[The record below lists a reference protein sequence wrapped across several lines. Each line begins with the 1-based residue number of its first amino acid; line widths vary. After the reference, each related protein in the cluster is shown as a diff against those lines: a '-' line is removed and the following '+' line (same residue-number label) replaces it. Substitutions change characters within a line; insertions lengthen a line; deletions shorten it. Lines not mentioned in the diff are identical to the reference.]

1 MISFLTKL
9 LIFFEDEGDSHV
21 GLVDRNLVVLDH
33 DVHVVLDPC
42 TLDVA
47 QGAGGAVDTLV
58 DGILKALIRC
68 GA

>member
-1 MISFLTKL
+1 L
-9 LIFFEDEGDSHV
+9 LAFFKDKSNDHIGFI
-21 GLVDRNLVVLDH
+21 DRNLVVLDH